1 MTTQPFDAVPLW
13 ALYVI
18 TLVLIM
24 AALGG
29 GYWYVKARSKGA
41 PHRSDA
47 QLGAIAGATL
57 GLLAFLMA
65 FVLGFGVTYAGERRT
80 LVVDDANAI
89 RTAYLRAGYIDEPY
103 SSQARTLLKE
113 YVDLR
118 VEFTRNEGNV
128 AALLARTQEIHGEL
142 WTVTEN
148 LVEAGNTTDV
158 TALFVESVNEM
169 ISVTTERINMGLYV
183 RTAPLILLF
192 TYLITLVTA
201 FLVGMQIGYSENVN
215 WVALIL
221 LVVVL
226 SAVLYLIF
234 DLDRPQEGLLKVP
247 QQAILDLQ
255 SQRPGLP

>member
-1 MTTQPFDAVPLW
+1 MKTQPFDALPLW
-13 ALYVI
+13 ALYVV
-18 TLVLIM
+18 TLALIL
-24 AALGG
+24 AALAG
-29 GYWYVKARSKGA
+29 GYWYVKARSKGN
-41 PHRSDA
+41 PPRSDA

-103 SSQARTLLKE
+103 GSQARTLLKE

-118 VEFTRNEGNV
+118 VALLNTDNQA
-128 AALLARTQEIHGEL
+128 AALARSKAIHQEL

-158 TALFVESVNEM
+158 TALFVESVNEI
-169 ISVTTERINMGLYV
+169 ISVTTERINMGIYV

-226 SAVLYLIF
+226 SAVLYMIF

-247 QQAILDLQ
+247 QQAIYDLQ
-255 SQRPGLP
+255 NEIGGLR

>member
-1 MTTQPFDAVPLW
+1 MNTQPFDALPLW

-18 TLVLIM
+18 TLLLIM
-24 AALGG
+24 AALAG
-29 GYWYVKARSKGA
+29 GYWYVKARNKGA
-41 PHRSDA
+41 PPRSDA

-89 RTAYLRAGYIDEPY
+89 RTTYLRAGYIDEPY
-103 SSQARTLLKE
+103 SSQARALLKE

-118 VEFTRNEGNV
+118 VALLHTDSK
-128 AALLARTQEIHGEL
+128 AAALARTKQIHDEL
-142 WTVTEN
+142 WAVTED
-148 LVEAGNTTDV
+148 LVKAGNTTDV
-158 TALFVESVNEM
+158 TALFVESVNEL

-183 RTAPLILLF
+183 RTAPMILLF

-201 FLVGMQIGYSENVN
+201 FLVGMQVGYSENVN

-247 QQAILDLQ
+247 QRAILDLQ
-255 SQRPGLP
+255 AQLRGLP